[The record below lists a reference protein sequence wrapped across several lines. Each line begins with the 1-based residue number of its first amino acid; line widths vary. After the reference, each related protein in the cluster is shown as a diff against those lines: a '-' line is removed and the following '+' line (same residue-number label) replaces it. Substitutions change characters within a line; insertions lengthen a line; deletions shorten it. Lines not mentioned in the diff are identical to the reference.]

1 MRAATMLFLACSA
14 SSVLAGPVAEAERS
28 HRGHEQFLAI
38 DVSALRHEFYDVG
51 WRSSFYVHLD
61 DTYATFVTTQLNR
74 LSEGEYIDLLPEIR
88 SQAEALDRQASF
100 DFDWDEKGGWRLS
113 ECRDAADE
121 EGLIVLT
128 RRVRVLD

>member
-1 MRAATMLFLACSA
+1 MRAATILFLACSA

-28 HRGHEQFLAI
+28 HGSHVQFLAI
-38 DVSALRHEFYDVG
+38 DVSGLRHEFYDVG

-74 LSEGEYIDLLPEIR
+74 LSEGKYIDLLPEIR
-88 SQAEALDRQASF
+88 SQAGALDHEASF
-100 DFDWDEKGGWRLS
+100 DFGCDERGGWRLS

-128 RRVRVLD
+128 RQIRSD